1 MRYCCHDNSY
11 LCKIQVGVGRDHTLF
26 ALVEGKVQIKRELLE
41 PYPWALGEKKDP
53 FMRESFSVFREEQ
66 RTSKTCA
73 SAELLVLADHTL

>member
-1 MRYCCHDNSY
+1 MQNTGWRWTRS
-11 LCKIQVGVGRDHTLF
+11 HT
-26 ALVEGKVQIKRELLE
+26 VRPGGGKGTNQEGTVRTLS
-41 PYPWALGEKKDP
+41 LGSGGKKDP